1 MGALCRASS
10 SRPSRGDSSAGASGP
25 AATALLRCWALL
37 LLHLPAALGATEY
50 DPDLRIETAWLYGN
64 MNKYAYYFTDLLIG
78 SKTPQRA
85 SVIVDTGSR
94 LVGFPCRGCMHCG
107 DHLDPAYDV
116 SRSESARWL
125 NCSSSCKATCFKAHC
140 PYTETYSE
148 GSTISGFW
156 FDDLVELGDSF
167 QKNPPV
173 RAQLGCHT
181 NENKLFYSQR
191 ANGIMGLAPSVAG
204 STGGRPTIL
213 QQLFQDREH
222 VNTEMFSI
230 CLATWGGRLTV
241 GGYNDTYHVKR
252 EEQGSS
258 NIQWLNMRASHYY
271 FVFPDG
277 LTMGDGDGVQIASGH
292 HTFGVTIVDSGTTYT
307 YLPGPV
313 YRDVV
318 SRLDEHCREHGC
330 GATKEGVDCWRLAEP
345 LGRPDEFPKLTLHF
359 GEGIRVDW
367 PPDGYLHERG
377 ETGVWCQTFAE
388 NNIFQTVLGISWMI
402 HKDIIF
408 DLAHNQLGVA
418 RAACPEHRRQPDLI
432 RRFADASADFR
443 EKPEA
448 MPPRKRESP
457 STSAS
462 SPFRRS
468 VVAALVAAS
477 LGLVTTVAV
486 LAAALRS
493 ASRVRAER
501 GTRLPKE
508 DCLVQT
514 AEEVSLM
521 SFGPEALSSSQSCGR
536 R

>member
-1 MGALCRASS
+1 VV
-10 SRPSRGDSSAGASGP
+10 
-25 AATALLRCWALL
+25 
-37 LLHLPAALGATEY
+37 LGATEY

-78 SKTPQRA
+78 SKPPQRA

-116 SRSESARWL
+116 SRSETARWL
-125 NCSSSCKATCFKAHC
+125 NCSSSCKGTCFKAHC

-156 FDDLVELGDSF
+156 FDDFVELGDSL

-204 STGGRPTIL
+204 SSGGRPTIL
-213 QQLFQDREH
+213 QQLFQDRKH

-241 GGYNDTYHVKR
+241 GGYNDTYHVVR
-252 EEQGSS
+252 EGSS
-258 NIQWLNMRASHYY
+258 GIEWLNMRASHYY

-277 LTMGDGDGVQIASGH
+277 LTMGDSGGVQIASGH
-292 HTFGVTIVDSGTTYT
+292 HSFGVTIVDSGTTYT

-318 SRLDEHCREHGC
+318 SRLEEHCREHDGC

-345 LGRPDEFPKLTLHF
+345 LGQPDGFPKLTFHF
-359 GEGIRVDW
+359 GEGSQVDW
-367 PPDGYLHERG
+367 LPDGYLHERG

-418 RAACPEHRRQPDLI
+418 QAACPEHRKQSDLI
-432 RRFADASADFR
+432 QRFADASADFA
-443 EKPEA
+443 EKLEVA
-448 MPPRKRESP
+448 PPRKRGSP
-457 STSAS
+457 STSTS
-462 SPFRRS
+462 SPFRKRS
-468 VVAALVAAS
+468 VVGALVAAS
-477 LGLVTTVAV
+477 LGLVTTLAV

-493 ASRVRAER
+493 ASRARAER
-501 GTRLPKE
+501 GTRLPKDE
-508 DCLVQT
+508 CLVQT
-514 AEEVSLM
+514 AEEVSLI
-521 SFGPEALSSSQSCGR
+521 SCGPDPR
-536 R
+536 Q